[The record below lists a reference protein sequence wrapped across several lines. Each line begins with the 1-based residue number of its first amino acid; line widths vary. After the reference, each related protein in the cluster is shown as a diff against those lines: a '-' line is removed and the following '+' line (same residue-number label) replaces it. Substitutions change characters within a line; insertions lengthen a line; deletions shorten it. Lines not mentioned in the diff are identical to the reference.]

1 MGCIRMTDI
10 VGKSLTGIVGT
21 SVKPFTKKF
30 FNNFIYNKKLGQYEY
45 IFKNNKNLSE
55 SVIENVITTIVV
67 HLIKIAKKQLKNY
80 YQLRIIIKNL

>member
-45 IFKNNKNLSE
+45 IFKNNKYCVAPNLIRMLTE
-55 SVIENVITTIVV
+55 
-67 HLIKIAKKQLKNY
+67 
-80 YQLRIIIKNL
+80 